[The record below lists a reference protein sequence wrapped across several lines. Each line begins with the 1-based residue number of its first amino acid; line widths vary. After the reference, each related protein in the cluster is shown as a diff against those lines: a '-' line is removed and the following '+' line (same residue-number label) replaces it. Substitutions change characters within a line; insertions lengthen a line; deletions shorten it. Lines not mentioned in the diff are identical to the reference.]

1 MASLLDIFKI
11 KNLDIV
17 LNDNSK
23 IKVFNKDI
31 TGSVSRDAP
40 NMTIFYEDSNGEKKE
55 FKISEEENTVRPYNL
70 DKQIKK
76 RKIYEVP
83 LMDDDLEIVFNRT
96 REQNYEL
103 LKSLDYNEFEITSSQ
118 VPNDIYRIPYMSKGE
133 TKGYAVLVNRT
144 EDAFLLDLNSLF
156 VVKPLSSHINC
167 LTSNTRYIDPQTP
180 KKEKVVEV
188 PQAPRKKTS
197 TRSSFDSSKK
207 LDFEEK
213 EVAFADIPTNH
224 IVTFIYKGDE
234 KRVLVKEA
242 NDKYAEG
249 ICQTDNKYKKYL
261 TRYIEKVNKV
271 EDASSEDEDN
281 LSEEP
286 QPTYKN
292 MILNTIKYVNGTRG
306 LSRQALQTYIMRNY
320 NIKIDNF
327 HKHFIMTL
335 KRLVETGCIIQT
347 KQKFK
352 LGDEGR
358 KYLKEQQKYK
368 GKADVKNTG
377 KVIQDA
383 IDNEKILDIMY
394 DGGSIPDIKRP
405 IRPKRVYKASNGNL
419 ILQATCLID
428 DKVKNFSLDKVK
440 VIA

>member
-1 MASLLDIFKI
+1 MTSLLDIFKI

-23 IKVFNKDI
+23 IKVFDKDI
-31 TGSVSRDAP
+31 H
-40 NMTIFYEDSNGEKKE
+40 NLYEDSNGEKKE
-55 FKISEEENTVRPYNL
+55 FKISEEENTVKLTRPY

-197 TRSSFDSSKK
+197 TSSSFYSSKK

-213 EVAFADIPTNH
+213 EVASVDIPTGH

-234 KRVLVKEA
+234 KRVLVKET
-242 NDKYAEG
+242 NDKYTEG

-292 MILNTIKYVNGTRG
+292 MILNTIKTCYVNGTRG
-306 LSRQALQTYIMRNY
+306 LSRQALQAYIMRNY

-358 KYLKEQQKYK
+358 KYLKEQKK
-368 GKADVKNTG
+368 PKNTIKYDNNVVQEG
-377 KVIQDA
+377 PIQDA